1 MDNFFYGCIKIDM
14 EKIRSQQWRE
24 FGIAMGKL
32 FLTFGL
38 SVSFFVGLY
47 YLLKNTGW
55 IGKFS
60 NVAEL
65 KVIISSAGFWSYA
78 VFGVIQFLQV
88 SVIPMPASVSTIV
101 GVICFG
107 PWIAFGISL
116 FAILLGSI
124 VAFLLGKTFGSK
136 IIFWIVG
143 REKGEEFCKLLLRG
157 KWAFF
162 VMMLL
167 PLFPDDILCL
177 VAGACGMEFKF
188 FLVTNIITRTIGI
201 FCLCFLGI
209 LF

>member
-1 MDNFFYGCIKIDM
+1 M
-14 EKIRSQQWRE
+14 ENVKTNHCKE
-24 FGIAMGKL
+24 FAVAMVKL
-32 FLTFGL
+32 TVTFLL
-38 SVSFFVGLY
+38 SIGFFVGLY
-47 YLLKNTGW
+47 YLFKNTGW

-65 KVIISSAGFWSYA
+65 KVILSSAGFWSYA
-78 VFGVIQFLQV
+78 VFAVMQFLQV
-88 SVIPMPASVSTIV
+88 SIIPMPASVSTIV

-116 FAILLGSI
+116 LAILLGSI
-124 VAFLLGKTFGSK
+124 VAYIFGRVFGSK
-136 IIFWIVG
+136 IIYWIVG
-143 REKGEEFCKLLLRG
+143 KERGEEFCKLLLRG

-177 VAGACGMEFKF
+177 VAGACGMNFRF
-188 FLVTNIITRTIGI
+188 FLVTNLITRTIGI
-201 FCLCFLGI
+201 FCLCFLGF

>member
-1 MDNFFYGCIKIDM
+1 M
-14 EKIRSQQWRE
+14 ENVQSIRWKE
-24 FGIAMGKL
+24 FAVAMTKL
-32 FLTFGL
+32 AFTFLL
-38 SVSFFVGLY
+38 SIGFFVGLY
-47 YLLKNTGW
+47 YLFKNTGW

-65 KVIISSAGFWSYA
+65 KVILSSAGFWSYA
-78 VFGVIQFLQV
+78 VFAVMQFLQV

-116 FAILLGSI
+116 LAILLGSV
-124 VAFLLGKTFGSK
+124 VAYIFGKTFGSRL
-136 IIFWIVG
+136 IYWIVG
-143 REKGEEFCKLLLRG
+143 KEKGEEFCKLLLRG

-177 VAGACGMEFKF
+177 VAGASGMSFKF
-188 FLVTNIITRTIGI
+188 FLVTNLITRTIGI
-201 FCLCFLGI
+201 FCLCFLGF

>member
-1 MDNFFYGCIKIDM
+1 M
-14 EKIRSQQWRE
+14 ENVESNRWKE
-24 FGIAMGKL
+24 FVVAMVKL
-32 FLTFGL
+32 TVTFLL
-38 SVSFFVGLY
+38 SIGFFVGLY
-47 YLLKNTGW
+47 YLFKNTGW

-65 KVIISSAGFWSYA
+65 KVILSSAGFWSYA
-78 VFGVIQFLQV
+78 VFAVMQFLQV
-88 SVIPMPASVSTIV
+88 SIIPMPASVSTIV

-116 FAILLGSI
+116 LAILLGSI
-124 VAFLLGKTFGSK
+124 VAYIFGRVFGSK
-136 IIFWIVG
+136 IICWIVG
-143 REKGEEFCKLLLRG
+143 KERGEEFCKLLLRG

-177 VAGACGMEFKF
+177 VAGACGMNFRF
-188 FLVTNIITRTIGI
+188 FLVTNLITRTIGI
-201 FCLCFLGI
+201 FCLCFLGF

>member
-1 MDNFFYGCIKIDM
+1 M
-14 EKIRSQQWRE
+14 ENVKTIPCKE
-24 FGIAMGKL
+24 FVLAMVKL
-32 FLTFGL
+32 TVTFLL
-38 SVSFFVGLY
+38 SIGFFVGLY
-47 YLLKNTGW
+47 YLFKNTGW

-65 KVIISSAGFWSYA
+65 KVILSSAGFWSYTVFA
-78 VFGVIQFLQV
+78 VMQFLQV
-88 SVIPMPASVSTIV
+88 SIIPMPASVSTIV

-116 FAILLGSI
+116 LAILLGSI
-124 VAFLLGKTFGSK
+124 VAYIFGRVFGSK
-136 IIFWIVG
+136 IIYWIVG
-143 REKGEEFCKLLLRG
+143 KERGEEFCNLLLRG

-177 VAGACGMEFKF
+177 VAGACGMNFRF
-188 FLVTNIITRTIGI
+188 FLVTNLITRTIGI
-201 FCLCFLGI
+201 FCLCFLGF

>member
-1 MDNFFYGCIKIDM
+1 MT
-14 EKIRSQQWRE
+14 
-24 FGIAMGKL
+24 KL
-32 FLTFGL
+32 AVTFLL
-38 SVSFFVGLY
+38 SIGFFVGLY
-47 YLLKNTGW
+47 YLFKNTGW

-65 KVIISSAGFWSYA
+65 KVILSSAGFWSYA
-78 VFGVIQFLQV
+78 VFAVMQFLQV

-116 FAILLGSI
+116 LAILLGSV
-124 VAFLLGKTFGSK
+124 VAYIFGKTFGTRL
-136 IIFWIVG
+136 IYWIVG
-143 REKGEEFCKLLLRG
+143 KEKGEEFCKLLLRG

-177 VAGACGMEFKF
+177 VAGASGMSFKF
-188 FLVTNIITRTIGI
+188 FLVTNLITRTIGI
-201 FCLCFLGI
+201 FCLCFLGF

>member
-1 MDNFFYGCIKIDM
+1 M
-14 EKIRSQQWRE
+14 ENVESNRWKE
-24 FGIAMGKL
+24 FVVAMVKL
-32 FLTFGL
+32 TVTFLL
-38 SVSFFVGLY
+38 SIGFFVGLY
-47 YLLKNTGW
+47 YLFKNTGW

-65 KVIISSAGFWSYA
+65 KVILSSAGFWSYTVFA
-78 VFGVIQFLQV
+78 VMQFLQV
-88 SVIPMPASVSTIV
+88 SIIPMPASVSTIV

-116 FAILLGSI
+116 VAILLGSI
-124 VAFLLGKTFGSK
+124 VAYIFGRVFGSK
-136 IIFWIVG
+136 IIYWIVG
-143 REKGEEFCKLLLRG
+143 KERGVEFCKLLLRG

-177 VAGACGMEFKF
+177 VAGACGMNFRF
-188 FLVTNIITRTIGI
+188 FLVTNLITRTIGI
-201 FCLCFLGI
+201 FCLCFLGF

>member
-1 MDNFFYGCIKIDM
+1 MDNFFYDCIIIDM

-88 SVIPMPASVSTIV
+88 SIIPMPASVSTIV

-201 FCLCFLGI
+201 FCLCFLGG

>member
-1 MDNFFYGCIKIDM
+1 M
-14 EKIRSQQWRE
+14 ENVESNRWKE
-24 FGIAMGKL
+24 FVVAMVKL
-32 FLTFGL
+32 TVTFLL
-38 SVSFFVGLY
+38 SIGFFVGLY
-47 YLLKNTGW
+47 YLFKKTGW

-65 KVIISSAGFWSYA
+65 KVILSSAGFWSYA
-78 VFGVIQFLQV
+78 VFAVMQFLQV
-88 SVIPMPASVSTIV
+88 SIIPMPASVSTIV

-116 FAILLGSI
+116 LAILLGSV
-124 VAFLLGKTFGSK
+124 VAYIFGRVFGSK
-136 IIFWIVG
+136 LIYWIVG
-143 REKGEEFCKLLLRG
+143 KERGEEFCKLLLRG

-177 VAGACGMEFKF
+177 VAGACGMNFRF
-188 FLVTNIITRTIGI
+188 FLVTNLITRTIGI
-201 FCLCFLGI
+201 FCLCFLGF

>member
-1 MDNFFYGCIKIDM
+1 MDNFFYGCIIIDM
-14 EKIRSQQWRE
+14 EKIKGRQWRE
-24 FGIAMGKL
+24 FGIAMSKL

-38 SVSFFVGLY
+38 SVAFFVGLY
-47 YLLKNTGW
+47 YLFKNTGW

-201 FCLCFLGI
+201 FCLCFLGG

>member
-1 MDNFFYGCIKIDM
+1 M
-14 EKIRSQQWRE
+14 ENVESNRWKE
-24 FGIAMGKL
+24 FVVAMVKL
-32 FLTFGL
+32 TVTFLL
-38 SVSFFVGLY
+38 SIGFFVGLY
-47 YLLKNTGW
+47 YLFKNTGW

-65 KVIISSAGFWSYA
+65 KVILSSAGFWSYA
-78 VFGVIQFLQV
+78 VFAVMQFLQV
-88 SVIPMPASVSTIV
+88 SIIPMPASVSTIV

-116 FAILLGSI
+116 LAILLGSV
-124 VAFLLGKTFGSK
+124 VAYIFGRVFGSK
-136 IIFWIVG
+136 LIYWIVG
-143 REKGEEFCKLLLRG
+143 KERGEEFCKLLLRG

-177 VAGACGMEFKF
+177 VAGACGMNFRF
-188 FLVTNIITRTIGI
+188 FLVTNLVTRTIGI
-201 FCLCFLGI
+201 FCLCFLGF

>member
-1 MDNFFYGCIKIDM
+1 M
-14 EKIRSQQWRE
+14 ENVKTNHCKE
-24 FGIAMGKL
+24 FAVAMVKL
-32 FLTFGL
+32 TVTFLL
-38 SVSFFVGLY
+38 SIGFFVGLY
-47 YLLKNTGW
+47 YLFKNTGW

-65 KVIISSAGFWSYA
+65 KVILSSAGFWSYA
-78 VFGVIQFLQV
+78 VFAVMQFLQV
-88 SVIPMPASVSTIV
+88 SIIPMPASVSTIV

-116 FAILLGSI
+116 LAIFLGSI
-124 VAFLLGKTFGSK
+124 VAYIFGRVFGSK
-136 IIFWIVG
+136 IIYWIVG
-143 REKGEEFCKLLLRG
+143 KERGEEFCKLLLRG

-177 VAGACGMEFKF
+177 VAGACGMNFRF
-188 FLVTNIITRTIGI
+188 FLVTNLITRTIGI
-201 FCLCFLGI
+201 FCLCFLGF

>member
-1 MDNFFYGCIKIDM
+1 M
-14 EKIRSQQWRE
+14 ENVKTNHCKE
-24 FGIAMGKL
+24 FAVAMVKL
-32 FLTFGL
+32 TVTFLL
-38 SVSFFVGLY
+38 SIGFFVGLY
-47 YLLKNTGW
+47 YLFKNTGW

-65 KVIISSAGFWSYA
+65 KVILSSAGFWSYA
-78 VFGVIQFLQV
+78 VFAVMQFLQV
-88 SVIPMPASVSTIV
+88 SIIPMPASVSTIV

-116 FAILLGSI
+116 LAILFGSI
-124 VAFLLGKTFGSK
+124 VAYIFGRVFGSK
-136 IIFWIVG
+136 LIYWIVG
-143 REKGEEFCKLLLRG
+143 KERGEEFCKLLLRG

-177 VAGACGMEFKF
+177 VAGACGMNFRF
-188 FLVTNIITRTIGI
+188 FLVTNLITRTIGI
-201 FCLCFLGI
+201 FCLCFLGF

>member
-1 MDNFFYGCIKIDM
+1 M
-14 EKIRSQQWRE
+14 ENVKTNHCKE
-24 FGIAMGKL
+24 FVVAMVKL
-32 FLTFGL
+32 TVTFLL
-38 SVSFFVGLY
+38 SIGFFVGLY
-47 YLLKNTGW
+47 YLFKNTGW

-65 KVIISSAGFWSYA
+65 KVILSSAGFWSYA
-78 VFGVIQFLQV
+78 VFAVMQFLQV
-88 SVIPMPASVSTIV
+88 SIIPMPASVSTIV

-116 FAILLGSI
+116 VAILLGSI
-124 VAFLLGKTFGSK
+124 VAYIFGRVFGSK
-136 IIFWIVG
+136 IIYWIVG
-143 REKGEEFCKLLLRG
+143 KERGEEFCKLLLRG

-177 VAGACGMEFKF
+177 VAGACGMNFRF
-188 FLVTNIITRTIGI
+188 FLVTNLITRTIGI
-201 FCLCFLGI
+201 FCLCFLGF